1 MPSSVVL
8 WKFKSRLLI
17 TKILFLRLGLSKMK
31 LNIYMYVELIYW
43 KNFCSRAFFYKS
55 ILKIFDTMRDKFG
68 GKWRITWLPVQ
79 YFKLISMEKRLGYLG
94 YRLVVSMK
102 KKVLDLIGV
111 RDIPPPSMVLWK
123 IKTSVFIITSR
134 LARGEKI
141 SRIKRSKKSP
151 ICRYV

>member
-1 MPSSVVL
+1 
-8 WKFKSRLLI
+8 
-17 TKILFLRLGLSKMK
+17 
-31 LNIYMYVELIYW
+31 
-43 KNFCSRAFFYKS
+43 
-55 ILKIFDTMRDKFG
+55 
-68 GKWRITWLPVQ
+68 
-79 YFKLISMEKRLGYLG
+79 MEKRLGYLG

-111 RDIPPPSMVLWK
+111 RDIPPPPMVLWK

-134 LARGEKI
+134 LARREKI